1 MTFACIENSCRSQ
14 IAEALANRLF
24 ADRGLEFS
32 SAGTGPADEV
42 DPGAV
47 EMLKGIGIDWKG
59 TTKTFDDIPAPDVVV
74 TMGCD
79 VQCPYIPGARMFQ
92 WEIPDPRGKDLSEY
106 LKVKD
111 LIAEKLER
119 LINGEI

>member
-1 MTFACIENSCRSQ
+1 VENSCRSQ
-14 IAEALANRLF
+14 IAEALANNLF
-24 ADRGLEFS
+24 SDRGLEFS
-32 SAGTGPADEV
+32 SAGTAPADQV

-47 EMLKGIGIDWKG
+47 KMLQSTGIDWKG
-59 TTKTFDDIPAPDVVV
+59 TAKTFEEIPAPDVLV

-79 VQCPYIPGARMFQ
+79 VQCHYIPGARMFQ

-111 LIAEKLER
+111 LIAEKLDR
-119 LINGEI
+119 LINEEI